1 VSDKAALALLLSPTT
16 TEDERWRALSKL
28 SKRVFANR
36 CECPECGHEGPHD
49 DNGARGEELAF
60 ACAGCGLHFH
70 PGGAP

>member
-1 VSDKAALALLLSPTT
+1 VSDVLALAILLSPMT
-16 TEDERWRALSKL
+16 DPERRRALSKL
-28 SKRVFANR
+28 SKLRFENR